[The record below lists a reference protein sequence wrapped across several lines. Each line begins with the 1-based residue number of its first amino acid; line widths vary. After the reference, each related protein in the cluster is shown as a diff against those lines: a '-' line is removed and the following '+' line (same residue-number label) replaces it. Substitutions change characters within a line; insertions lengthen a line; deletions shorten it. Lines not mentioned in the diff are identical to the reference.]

1 MGGLE
6 SSTIVLVEA
15 GRVCG
20 ASRLLHLGPG
30 LEDSAFCD
38 DHRLE
43 TGDALFGPR
52 VDIGWFF
59 DDELHLD
66 DVIVGIVLRRV
77 SERLDG
83 PVRGISRRDRVSE
96 LIACCGERAG
106 GLVALVRRRAKRGVH
121 DRDHVE
127 RDLHLVATRVDELVI
142 VGRDIVDGGPATSRR
157 AIRLGR
163 DAGSVEHEL
172 GCGVEIEQAQRLAV
186 EVEQHAVHFDIAG
199 RRAAGTHRVA
209 ERGEHLAAGLL
220 VRLDDREPR
229 VQWQRPTA
237 RACAARRTS

>member
-106 GLVALVRRRAKRGVH
+106 GPSRSFAAARSAACMIATTSSATCTSWRRAS
-121 DRDHVE
+121 
-127 RDLHLVATRVDELVI
+127 
-142 VGRDIVDGGPATSRR
+142 TS
-157 AIRLGR
+157 
-163 DAGSVEHEL
+163 S
-172 GCGVEIEQAQRLAV
+172 
-186 EVEQHAVHFDIAG
+186 
-199 RRAAGTHRVA
+199 
-209 ERGEHLAAGLL
+209 
-220 VRLDDREPR
+220 
-229 VQWQRPTA
+229 
-237 RACAARRTS
+237 